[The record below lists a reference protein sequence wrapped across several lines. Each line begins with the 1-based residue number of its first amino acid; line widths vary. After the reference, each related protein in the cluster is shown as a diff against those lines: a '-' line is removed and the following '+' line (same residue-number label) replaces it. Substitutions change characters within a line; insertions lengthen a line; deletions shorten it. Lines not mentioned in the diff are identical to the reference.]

1 MSGARLDASN
11 MVQAN
16 STLRPSSG
24 LFWLVL
30 IALLG
35 IIFLGA
41 RFLIAPKVA
50 AAAFGVPL
58 ADDNGIA
65 FAYTKGI
72 RDIFSGLVGLPFLFA
87 GRRRPLA
94 WILLIATI
102 IPVAD
107 GFIMMKFS
115 GVQANFLAIHWGAAF
130 YLIVLAFFLF
140 RTPRITEG

>member
-1 MSGARLDASN
+1 MSGASASN

-50 AAAFGVPL
+50 AAAFGVPR
-58 ADDNGIA
+58 ADDNGIS

-72 RDIFSGLVGLPFLFA
+72 RDIFSGLVGLPFLSMANSKF
-87 GRRRPLA
+87 PLEN
-94 WILLIATI
+94 
-102 IPVAD
+102 
-107 GFIMMKFS
+107 S
-115 GVQANFLAIHWGAAF
+115 GVLSA
-130 YLIVLAFFLF
+130 V
-140 RTPRITEG
+140 R